1 MGGVASGQGRST
13 GSPGQQSD
21 PLIVSVRTGEQL
33 PAPEFLDVRH
43 VVPVPGVLH
52 QGFQG
57 LHSRTGEGRQQT
69 GGPPQPHPYYRC
81 DPVPPATCLSTQTS
95 LRICWCGDS
104 PRRHRLTFYNC
115 GTKAESAVTSPR

>member
-1 MGGVASGQGRST
+1 MGGAASGQGRST

-43 VVPVPGVLH
+43 VVPVPGASH

-57 LHSRTGEGRQQT
+57 LHSGTGEGRQQT

-81 DPVPPATCLSTQTS
+81 DPVPTCDLPVYPNLPENLLVRGQPSETQTNI
-95 LRICWCGDS
+95 LQ
-104 PRRHRLTFYNC
+104 L
-115 GTKAESAVTSPR
+115 